1 MKRAAMSKYDQLP
14 FLVECKST
22 YPFWETIAAFNS
34 EVVAR
39 RYAEDCQQA
48 NRSYEYRV
56 QMMLGAAPLSSGGA
70 L

>member
-1 MKRAAMSKYDQLP
+1 MKLCDFSKYEQLP

-22 YPFWETIAAFNS
+22 YSFFETIAAFNV

-48 NRSYEYRV
+48 NPSFQYRV
-56 QMMLGAAPLSSGGA
+56 QMVLA
-70 L
+70 